1 MRSLQKYALAVIV
14 GGLLVAVQ
22 AEAAEQRVN
31 IRLGGKFCEFY
42 LVDVAKALKQV
53 PGVTKVDLEAV
64 QGHVVV
70 TMTAGQVNP
79 TQLLAAIRRVKGDGY
94 YCQGQFAG
102 EPGKIED

>member
-31 IRLGGKFCEFY
+31 IRLDGKFCEFY
-42 LVDVAKALKQV
+42 LVDVAKSLKQV
-53 PGVTKVDLEAV
+53 PGVTKVDLETV

-70 TMTAGQVNP
+70 TMTPGRVNP
-79 TQLLAAIRRVKGDGY
+79 AQLLAAVQRVKGDGY
-94 YCQGQFAG
+94 YCKGQFAG
-102 EPGKIED
+102 EPGMIQD